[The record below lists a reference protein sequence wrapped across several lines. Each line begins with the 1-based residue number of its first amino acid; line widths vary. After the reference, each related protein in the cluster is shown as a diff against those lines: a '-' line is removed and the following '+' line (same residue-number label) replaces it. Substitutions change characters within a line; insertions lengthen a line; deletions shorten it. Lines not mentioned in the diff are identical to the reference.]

1 VDWLCLTAEFAQ
13 TIADYQTACADLLDL
28 SPAAQAVADLE
39 DALTR
44 LDAGAEAGSL
54 PAARVNSARQNLAR
68 VLVPLNYTRV
78 PRFRH
83 DPAITCPPLPTLD
96 VASELAGQDDH
107 TRGFALT
114 QAVRGRNRAVA
125 ALNAARR
132 IVEDALT
139 G

>member
-1 VDWLCLTAEFAQ
+1 M
-13 TIADYQTACADLLDL
+13 
-28 SPAAQAVADLE
+28 
-39 DALTR
+39 
-44 LDAGAEAGSL
+44 
-54 PAARVNSARQNLAR
+54 NSARQNLAR